1 MLQAR
6 PEEELDDLSGL
17 YEANIASPSRQQ
29 LRRHCHS
36 RLVVYFRW
44 QLFCSYLRVV
54 NSGNGRR
61 CVVRFGHHRRCSG
74 KDRRCTGMP
83 APTGCRERLKATR
96 WPLPPELDAN
106 SVPVPPDFRRGCPS
120 QPDRQ
125 RRLPWTHCAR
135 RDRDPVFR
143 RLKWR
148 GRLVW
153 RNAGY
158 HRLHRWPLDAP
169 H

>member
-74 KDRRCTGMP
+74 KDRRCTGTP
-83 APTGCRERLKATR
+83 APRPAVGSGLR
-96 WPLPPELDAN
+96 
-106 SVPVPPDFRRGCPS
+106 RRGGLCPRS
-120 QPDRQ
+120 WMP
-125 RRLPWTHCAR
+125 T
-135 RDRDPVFR
+135 VFR
-143 RLKWR
+143 CHRISGAAAQANRTGR
-148 GRLVW
+148 GGCL
-153 RNAGY
+153 G
-158 HRLHRWPLDAP
+158 HTAP
-169 H
+169 DGTEIQCSGD